1 MTNLSML
8 EKLMKNF
15 LSKYTFSNKEYF
27 TRTTMPKFTHDII
40 LNKIIQ
46 NKYGICMD
54 LNYVFYTILKKHGFN
69 CYLVKAYEQ
78 KPDGYYYNIYHLTI
92 VVMINNCKYLADVG
106 FGKYFTKPVLLE
118 DNVKT
123 DDINIK
129 IIDTNYCDIYHGERL
144 IVRMYDQPVT
154 NIKDINN
161 NYQNFFK
168 STAQDFPLCRK
179 LYERVYD
186 PKISKYVLPK
196 NKNISLIQ
204 EKY

>member
-27 TRTTMPKFTHDII
+27 VRTKIPKFTHDII
-40 LNKIIQ
+40 LKKFNQ

-106 FGKYFTKPVLLE
+106 FGKYFTKPILLE
-118 DNVKT
+118 NNIKT
-123 DDINIK
+123 DNINVR
-129 IIDTNYCDIYHGERL
+129 IIDTNNLDIYHGERL

-154 NIKDINN
+154 DIKDINN

-168 STAQDFPLCRK
+168 STAEDFPLCRK
-179 LYERVYD
+179 LYERIYD
-186 PKISKYVLPK
+186 PKINKYIPPK